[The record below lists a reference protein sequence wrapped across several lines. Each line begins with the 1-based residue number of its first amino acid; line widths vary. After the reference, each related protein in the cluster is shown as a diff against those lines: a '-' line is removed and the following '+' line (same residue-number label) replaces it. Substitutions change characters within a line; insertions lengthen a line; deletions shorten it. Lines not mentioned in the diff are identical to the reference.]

1 MIATWC
7 QREETPDAPLTA
19 KDRDDLQFLYD
30 EWTHPYFVS
39 KEEYARLLQVW
50 NLLSAVELS

>member
-50 NLLSAVELS
+50 NLLLLWS